1 MAESTT
7 TLRQADNYVLIEGIL
22 SEKKLR
28 EKEIKRGDG
37 TDNAIL
43 GTLTIETAPNSV
55 HTVRVFTYEHKKDGS
70 ENKNF
75 SSWKTVLNQYKAIV
89 EINEDEEDIGVGRES
104 ADKVRIKGGQLGI
117 NDYVGQDGAL
127 RSFPEVTTNF
137 INRVKES
144 EKFKPRAEFD
154 VEGVIQSIKPEVRG
168 EDEEETGRLVLK
180 VVVPLFG
187 GRVAPLQMVVAADDA
202 DTFQGMF
209 EEGQTV
215 DLDGDIIN
223 YSEIKTTTKER
234 AFGKAKDNVTT
245 IVKRELLIAGGSEPY
260 DPDDEKAFNVKAIK
274 QALVERKN
282 YLEELKEKKKNQSSS
297 GNGFTSKRKEDQGTV
312 DISDDDL
319 PF

>member
-1 MAESTT
+1 MANETANKT
-7 TLRQADNYVLIEGIL
+7 VLRQADNYVLIEGTL
-22 SEKKLR
+22 SEKDLQ
-28 EKEIKRGDG
+28 ENEIKRGDS
-37 TDNAIL
+37 TDNAIF
-43 GTLTIETAPNSV
+43 GTLTIETTKNST
-55 HTVRVFTYEHKKDGS
+55 HTVRVFVYEHKKDGK
-70 ENKNF
+70 ENKLF
-75 SSWKTVLNQYKAIV
+75 ASWKTVLDNYKSIA
-89 EINEDEEDIGVGRES
+89 EDGREN

-144 EKFKPRAEFD
+144 EEFKPRAEFD

-180 VVVPLFG
+180 VVVPLYG
-187 GRVAPLQMVVAADDA
+187 GRVAPLQMVVSADDA

-215 DLDGDIIN
+215 DLDGDLIN

-234 AFGKAKDNVTT
+234 AFGKAKDNVST
-245 IVKRELLIAGGSEPY
+245 IFKRELLIAGGSEPY
-260 DPDDEKAFNVKAIK
+260 DPDSEKAFDVKTIK
-274 QALVERKN
+274 QALIERKN
-282 YLEELKEKKKNQSSS
+282 YLEELKNKKKDTKSS
-297 GNGFTSKRKEDQGTV
+297 GNGFTSKHKEEKDNSI
-312 DISDDDL
+312 DISSDDL